1 MKAAI
6 TATAKYLPPDILTN
20 HDFEKMLDTSD
31 EWIRTRTGICE
42 RRILKDKTKATA
54 FMCAE
59 AAKEILR
66 KRQLDAEEIDLIV
79 VATISPDMFF
89 PSTACL
95 VQDMIGAKRA
105 WGFDLSAACS
115 GFLYALVVGAQ
126 FIETRMHQKVLVLG
140 GDKMSSIIDYTDRN
154 TAVLFG
160 DGAGGVLLE
169 PAKDGYGILDARLY
183 SDGTAGK
190 DHLYMPGG
198 GSLNPPTHETVEKKM
213 HYVVQDGRTVFK
225 SAVIGMAEVAVEM
238 MERNQLRSE
247 DIDYL
252 VPHQANL
259 RIITATAER
268 MGIGMEKVM
277 VNIDRY
283 GNTTAGTLPICLAEL
298 DEQKKLRDGAN
309 LILVSYGA
317 GYTWG
322 GVYLK
327 WQL

>member
-6 TATAKYLPPDILTN
+6 TATAKYLPPDVLTN

-59 AAKEILR
+59 ASKALLE
-66 KRQLDAEEIDLIV
+66 KRGISATEIDLII

-95 VQDMIGAKRA
+95 VQDMIGASRA
-105 WGFDLSAACS
+105 WGFDLSAGCS
-115 GFLYALVVGAQ
+115 GFIYALAVGAQ
-126 FIETRMHQKVLVLG
+126 FIETGMHQKVLILG
-140 GDKMSSIIDYTDRN
+140 GDKMSSIVDYTDRN

-160 DGAGGVLLE
+160 DAAGAVLLE
-169 PAKDGYGILDARLY
+169 PARDGYGILDMRLY
-183 SDGTAGK
+183 ADGTAGK
-190 DHLYMPGG
+190 NYLYMPGG
-198 GSLNPPTHETVEKKM
+198 GSLNPPSHETVDKKM
-213 HYVVQDGRTVFK
+213 HYVVQDGKAVFK
-225 SAVIGMAEVAVEM
+225 AAVVGMAEVAYEM
-238 MERNQLRSE
+238 MQRNHLTSQ
-247 DIDYL
+247 DVDYL

-259 RIITATAER
+259 RIISATAER
-268 MGIGMEKVM
+268 MGISMDKVI
-277 VNIDRY
+277 VNIDKY
-283 GNTTAGTLPICLAEL
+283 GNTTAATIPICLAEL

-322 GVYLK
+322 GIYVK